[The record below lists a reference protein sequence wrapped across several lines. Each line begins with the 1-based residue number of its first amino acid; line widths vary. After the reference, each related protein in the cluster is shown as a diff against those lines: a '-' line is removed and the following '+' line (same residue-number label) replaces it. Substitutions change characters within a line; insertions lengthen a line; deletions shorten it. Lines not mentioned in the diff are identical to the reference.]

1 MNNWTAH
8 MLLNSATFL
17 LCIAQHPQHLIF
29 TLTTSHILYYIEV
42 ITMEKTKMYH
52 KVAKNVR
59 TLNEFTYKLKTNSP
73 SSLGV
78 IVTRYVE
85 YVPWHNI
92 EFAQIYNDP
101 MLN

>member
-1 MNNWTAH
+1 
-8 MLLNSATFL
+8 
-17 LCIAQHPQHLIF
+17 
-29 TLTTSHILYYIEV
+29 
-42 ITMEKTKMYH
+42 MYH